1 MRCPKCDH
9 TQSSSME
16 CEACGLI
23 FSRYKAVQERKKLA
37 AEEKENALAK
47 QSGSGFKISS
57 VVVLLLIAVSAT
69 YFFTTRSTSDN
80 SPSLPVATNDTLT
93 DTATPPTKSSTP
105 PKVNTTK
112 ATSGRRGSSI
122 ASAGEATVSIETPF
136 GSGSGFF
143 IHNEWIVT
151 NRHVI
156 EINAE
161 KVQQAKAKYEKARKF
176 IDLEEQKLR
185 GFRKKLPTIPDGPAK
200 SQFIMIIEQK
210 EQELGEALG
219 KLKGIEDQLD
229 RLERPTHASDIKI
242 ILADGSE
249 YFANYLLVSDNYDLA
264 ILSLFADNHKILRRG
279 HGALAQGDK
288 VYTIGSPVGLRHTV
302 TSGIFSGYRKRNS
315 DNHVLLQTDAP
326 INPGNSGGPLIDEHG
341 FVHGINTSILANTE
355 GIGFAIPID
364 AVFTE
369 FGSALQ

>member
-23 FSRYKAVQERKKLA
+23 FARYKAVKERKRQA
-37 AEEKENALAK
+37 AQDKEDALAK
-47 QSGSGFKISS
+47 QSGAGFKISS
-57 VVVLLLIAVSAT
+57 VVALLLIAVSAT

-80 SPSLPVATNDTLT
+80 SQALPIATNTSQPDTV
-93 DTATPPTKSSTP
+93 TPQTETTTP
-105 PKVNTTK
+105 PKRSTTK
-112 ATSGRRGSSI
+112 AISGRQGLSI
-122 ASAGEATVSIETPF
+122 ASAGDATVSIETPF

-143 IHNEWIVT
+143 IRNEWIVT

-156 EINAE
+156 EINAK
-161 KVQQAKAKYEKARKF
+161 KVQRAKAKYEKSRKF
-176 IDLEEQKLR
+176 VDLEEQKLR
-185 GFRKKLPTIPDGPAK
+185 GFRRKLPSIPDGPAK

-219 KLKGIEDQLD
+219 KLKGIEDQLN
-229 RLERPTHASDIKI
+229 RLERPIHASDIKI

-249 YFANYLLVSDNYDLA
+249 YFANYLLISDNYDLA
-264 ILSLFADNHKILRRG
+264 IISLFASNHEILPRG
-279 HGALAQGDK
+279 RKSLAQGDK

-302 TSGIFSGYRKRNS
+302 TSGIFSGYRKRKS
-315 DNHVLLQTDAP
+315 DDHILLQTDAP

-355 GIGFAIPID
+355 GIGFAIPIA

>member
-9 TQSSSME
+9 TQSSSLE

-23 FSRYKAVQERKKLA
+23 FSRYKAVQERKRQA
-37 AEEKENALAK
+37 AQDKEDALAK

-57 VVVLLLIAVSAT
+57 VVALLLVAVSAT
-69 YFFTTRSTSDN
+69 YFFTTRSPSDD
-80 SPSLPVATNDTLT
+80 SQPLPITTNNTLT
-93 DTATPPTKSSTP
+93 ETVTSPTTSTAA
-105 PKVNTTK
+105 PKRSNIK
-112 ATSGRRGSSI
+112 ARSGSQGLSI
-122 ASAGEATVSIETPF
+122 AGAGEATVSIETPF

-143 IHNEWIVT
+143 IRDEWIVT

-156 EINAE
+156 EINTE
-161 KVQQAKAKYEKARKF
+161 KVQQAKAKYEKARRF
-176 IDLEEQKLR
+176 VDLEEQKLR
-185 GFRKKLPTIPDGPAK
+185 GFRKKLPTIPNGPAK

-210 EQELGEALG
+210 EQELGKALG
-219 KLKGIEDQLD
+219 KLKGIENQLS
-229 RLERPTHASDIKI
+229 RLERPIHASDIKI

-264 ILSLFADNHKILRRG
+264 ILSLFADNHEILRRG

-302 TSGIFSGYRKRNS
+302 TSGIFSGYRKRKS
-315 DNHVLLQTDAP
+315 DNHILLQTDAP

-341 FVHGINTSILANTE
+341 FVHGINTSIIANTE

>member
-1 MRCPKCDH
+1 MHCPKCDH
-9 TQSSSME
+9 IQSSSTE

-23 FSRYKAVQERKKLA
+23 FARYEAVQKRKRQA
-37 AEEKENALAK
+37 AQEKDNALAK
-47 QSGSGFKISS
+47 QSGSGLKISS
-57 VVVLLLIAVSAT
+57 VFVLLLVAVSAT
-69 YFFTTRSTSDN
+69 YFFTTRPTSDN
-80 SPSLPVATNDTLT
+80 SQSFAITPDNTPTEAVTL
-93 DTATPPTKSSTP
+93 PTKAVTP
-105 PKVNTTK
+105 KNTSNNK
-112 ATSGRRGSSI
+112 RTSRTHGLSI
-122 ASAGEATVSIETPF
+122 AGAGDATVSIETPF

-143 IHNEWIVT
+143 IRDEWVVT

-161 KVQQAKAKYEKARKF
+161 KIQQAKEKYEKARRF
-176 IDLEEQKLR
+176 SDLEEQKLR
-185 GFRKKLPTIPDGPAK
+185 GFRKKLPTIPNGPAK

-210 EQELGEALG
+210 ENELREALA
-219 KLKGIEDQLD
+219 KLNGIEEQLN
-229 RLERPTHASDIKI
+229 RLEQPIHSSDIKI

-264 ILSLFADNHKILRRG
+264 ILSLFASNHEILPRG
-279 HGALAQGDK
+279 HRSLAQGDK
-288 VYTIGSPVGLRHTV
+288 VYTIGSPVGLRQTV
-302 TSGIFSGYRKRNS
+302 TSGIFSGYRKRKS
-315 DNHVLLQTDAP
+315 DDHILLQTDAP

-341 FVHGINTSILANTE
+341 FVHGINTSIIANTE

>member
-23 FSRYKAVQERKKLA
+23 FARYKAVQERKKQA
-37 AEEKENALAK
+37 AQDKEDALAK
-47 QSGSGFKISS
+47 KSGSGFKISS
-57 VVVLLLIAVSAT
+57 VIALLLIAISAT
-69 YFFTTRSTSDN
+69 YFIATRPTSDIL
-80 SPSLPVATNDTLT
+80 PLPVDTNNKLT
-93 DTATPPTKSSTP
+93 DTVKSPTKAAKVAKNSNTKTTP
-105 PKVNTTK
+105 KRQGLSI
-112 ATSGRRGSSI
+112 SG
-122 ASAGEATVSIETPF
+122 AGDATVSIETPF

-143 IHNEWIVT
+143 IRDEWIVT

-161 KVQQAKAKYEKARKF
+161 KVQEAKAKYEKAKRF
-176 IDLEEQKLR
+176 VDLEEQKLR
-185 GFRKKLPTIPDGPAK
+185 GFRKKLPSIPNGPAK
-200 SQFIMIIEQK
+200 SQFVMIIEQK
-210 EQELGEALG
+210 EQELREALG
-219 KLKGIEDQLD
+219 KLKGVEDQLN
-229 RLERPTHASDIKI
+229 RLEQPIHASDIKI

-264 ILSLFADNHKILRRG
+264 ILSLFAGNHETLRRG
-279 HGALAQGDK
+279 RRALAQGDK
-288 VYTIGSPVGLRHTV
+288 VYTIGSPVGLRNTV
-302 TSGIFSGYRKRNS
+302 TSGIFSGYKQRRS
-315 DNHVLLQTDAP
+315 DNHILLQTDAP

-341 FVHGINTSILANTE
+341 FVYGINTSILANTE

-364 AVFTE
+364 TVFSE